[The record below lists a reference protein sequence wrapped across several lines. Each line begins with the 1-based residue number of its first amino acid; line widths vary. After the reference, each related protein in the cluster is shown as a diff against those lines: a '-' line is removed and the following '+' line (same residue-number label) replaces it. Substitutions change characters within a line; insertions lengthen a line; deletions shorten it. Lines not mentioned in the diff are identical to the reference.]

1 MITFPNIFR
10 KLVFLVLSIFIFS
23 TLQYCKSSKNATSNK
38 NEVLVTYTQN
48 IAPLLER
55 SCTPCHFP
63 EQGKKKMLN
72 TFDAVKE
79 NITEILMRV
88 QLPVTDEKYM
98 PFKSKRQALTNEEID
113 VLKKWVKQKMA
124 N

>member
-1 MITFPNIFR
+1 MITLSKIFK
-10 KLVFLVLSIFIFS
+10 KLIFLVLIIFIFS
-23 TLQYCKSSKNATSNK
+23 TLQYCKSSKNVTSNK

-79 NITEILMRV
+79 NITEMLMRV
-88 QLPVTDEKYM
+88 QLPVSDEKYM
-98 PFKSKRQALTNEEID
+98 PFKSKKPALTNEEID
-113 VLKKWVKQKMA
+113 VLKMWVKQKMA

>member
-1 MITFPNIFR
+1 MITPPKIFR
-10 KLVFLVLSIFIFS
+10 KFLFLVLSMFIFS
-23 TLQYCKSSKNATSNK
+23 TFQYCKSSENATSNK

-72 TFDAVKE
+72 TFDSVKE
-79 NITEILMRV
+79 NIAEMLKRV

-98 PFKSKRQALTNEEID
+98 PFKSKKQTLTNEEID
-113 VLKKWVKQKMA
+113 LLKKWVKQKMA